1 MQFHLYLILF
11 EKLANNNFCFK
22 QCFSKL
28 LISVLWKSTKSIFVL
43 VRIFLLKYGCGKN
56 SKRALC
62 SAYSPG
68 HQTTCALAILF
79 LFAGIHL
86 RCVDSDS
93 LVHLVDFRMNSVLLP
108 CTDLEFHL
116 VRYDE
121 LYCHPFLQCLLDYK
135 EVRIFDFLAPTDL
148 LQLRG
153 TSFATLQEFNDWA
166 REQHS
171 ATQSAPQDGCR

>member
-1 MQFHLYLILF
+1 MFFQTSHFGAVEEHEINICSRTHF
-11 EKLANNNFCFK
+11 PSQVWVWEKLENAPV
-22 QCFSKL
+22 QCSA
-28 LISVLWKSTKSIFVL
+28 
-43 VRIFLLKYGCGKN
+43 
-56 SKRALC
+56 KRALC
-62 SAYSPG
+62 SEYSPG